1 MRRLHV
7 GLVVLAVL
15 AGGCSATKLTSVWK
29 APEFTS
35 PPNFQKLLVMYVSRE
50 VAQRRAAEERLVS
63 LIGSQKATASYTIIP
78 EDEVRDVEKAKARVQ
93 AGGFDGVVAMRAVDV
108 NQKTTYVPGTTYA
121 PYYASP
127 WGYYGRGWGYAYDPG
142 YVRTDTIYQI
152 ETLVYDV
159 AKEKLLWASRSETV
173 SPSSIEKMVE
183 EVAVAVADRMR
194 TEGLV
199 R

>member
-1 MRRLHV
+1 MRRICLC
-7 GLVVLAVL
+7 LVVFAVL

-35 PPNFQKLLVMYVSRE
+35 PPDFQKLLVMYVSRDISR
-50 VAQRRAAEERLVS
+50 RRAAEEKLVS
-63 LIGSQKATASYTIIP
+63 LIGPQKATASYLVIP
-78 EDEVRDVEKAKARVQ
+78 EEEVRDVEKAKVRVK
-93 AGGFDGVVAMRAVDV
+93 AGGFDAVVAMRTVDV
-108 NQKTTYVPGTTYA
+108 NQQTTYVPGTTYA

-142 YVRTDTIYQI
+142 YVRTDTVYQI

-173 SPSSIEKMVE
+173 SPSSVEKMVGE
-183 EVAVAVADRMR
+183 IAVAVADRMR
-194 TEGLV
+194 TEGV
-199 R
+199 IR